1 MPLKSASPF
10 VRWVVRP
17 LRILALGIGALV
29 GAVVLLVAVALVA
42 MDLPFARRFA
52 ARELNGI
59 LASSFKGK
67 VSVVNVGSLHVTGVS
82 GVDVRITAP
91 DGTDVVTALGLR
103 ARIAPIALI
112 ASFLRQHD
120 AFRVNVF
127 DVDADAIDVNLDS
140 DGSGQL
146 KLLAAFEPRTP
157 SPPTN
162 GGGRPMRL
170 EFPSVTFA
178 HARAHGQMAGAPP
191 LDASLDRFDGSLVVA
206 PETTEVD
213 IARVRLGTVGMPQG
227 ADAHGNVVAHLSIPS
242 AAGASLNARASFDG
256 DVGGIPAT
264 AKGDYTGD
272 RVNAT
277 ADVPEV
283 AAERVRALVSAV
295 PLYGPVA
302 AHVEAHGSLE
312 SLPVVAHATLGPAAI
327 DVHANARLVG
337 ALQATASVDARNVDL
352 RTFSPA
358 GPASDLGM
366 HADARAEVKKD
377 GTMAAHFA
385 FTTPEGTIAG
395 QSAPPTAFAGE
406 VEVRPSQGP
415 GGGGMDLGARGNVY
429 EPGAPIAIQAHLSTG
444 GAAPV
449 VDFNVETHA
458 ADLRALHRIA
468 DVGSGSARLRLAGTL
483 TLATPPSLAVAIDG
497 VVRDFAQGDNRVDSA
512 TIGGHAD
519 GPLGAPELHV
529 TLDGSGVRAGNYR
542 FATAHVSTE
551 GGLAE
556 QRVRVALRGQNT
568 SNIDADATLGI
579 GPAITVDRGQ
589 VAIAR
594 GFDTLRVQIAHAR
607 VAGSAV
613 DVSGVRM
620 TGIGPPTELEMHIRP
635 DSVALRG
642 HSKGIDLKAL
652 GHLLGVD
659 QTLRAGT
666 FAFDTDISMR
676 RTGADGSALLD
687 VTDGCFGEVDGLNAH
702 VDLKLDDRKL
712 RGNLNAAAASM
723 GSIAAK
729 DIDVEIGGRGP
740 LEISSWR
747 RAWGKLHVDGSAN
760 LRKVADLLPANAP
773 PLFARMA
780 GTMSLRA
787 DIQRDSESDVTPNV
801 DLTVSTKNLKLGG
814 RGDPDEIRHGLV
826 LIRPQKWQVYGIDLD
841 LTATANGTTG
851 AANVGL
857 DLQDGQGLF
866 ARVHAKTADF
876 PFAPL
881 IASHPDAM
889 ARLMNTV
896 FSAEIDLPK
905 RDLAGL
911 PQLLGLNH
919 ATGDEQGK
927 VTLDGTCL
935 APKLRFDGKA
945 HGVRLDASVLTVPLD
960 GDLTATYDGTK
971 GDAKLEVR
979 SKDATL
985 LAFAANTN
993 AKVADFLV
1001 GDGDAARW
1009 TAGAHARLS
1018 DFPLDSIGPL
1028 SDRRMHGKASGEFE
1042 LANFHD
1048 DARVRADIDVRELRV
1063 GKVQYGKASLKS
1075 KYDGRHFGVDVHL
1088 DQGTGSADAKA
1099 ETGMLWGAR
1108 MAPAVDPN
1116 GTTDLSLRA
1125 QHLNAGFLAPFVRS
1139 SMDEFEGTLDA
1150 DARVSIAPQKKPVM
1164 SGSVSFQKGTVE
1176 LAALGQELHDVRAK
1190 VAFTPDGVVR
1200 LSDVSA
1206 SGTSGR
1212 LTAAGTARLD
1222 GTDLLGAE
1230 VDVKIAKRD
1239 ALPVDMQGSD
1249 MGTAYGQF
1257 AIKAAPTVDRR
1268 TMNVTVNVPSMHV
1281 ELPQADM
1288 HTVEDLDDTPSDVHV
1303 GVYAAPNK
1311 FVSLPLDGAGS
1322 GSPPKAPSGSQNTLK
1337 VTVQLG
1343 QDVGIKRGTDL
1354 KAMVSGNVTAEVS
1367 DKTIVRGQLH
1377 LRDGKLDV
1385 QGKSFQIE
1393 TGTVTFVGD
1402 PGNPEINVTAG
1413 WNAPD
1418 GTRILADYVGPL
1430 KTGKVTLRSEPN
1442 RPQSEIL
1449 AILAFGTADG
1459 STATPYATPSP
1470 DAGTQAGTTVGG
1482 VAAGGLTQGLNKLT
1496 GVDITAKID
1505 TNHIN
1510 PRPEVAVQ
1518 IARDISLQLAV
1529 VLGTPPPGENPDTT
1543 YVTVDWRFLRQW
1555 SLETTFGD
1563 MGSSI
1568 ADVVWQHRY

>member
-1 MPLKSASPF
+1 VPPQSAPPF
-10 VRWVVRP
+10 VRWVLRP
-17 LRILALGIGALV
+17 LRILALGIGALL
-29 GAVVLLVAVALVA
+29 GTVVLLVLVALVA

-67 VSVVNVGSLHVTGVS
+67 VTVVNVGSLHVTGVS

-103 ARIAPIALI
+103 ARIAPVALI
-112 ASFLRQHD
+112 ASLLRQHD

-127 DVDADAIDVNLDS
+127 DVDADAIDVNLDT
-140 DGSGQL
+140 DAAGQL
-146 KLLAAFEPRTP
+146 KLLDAFDPKTP
-157 SPPTN
+157 SPPSN
-162 GGGRPMRL
+162 GGRRPLRL

-191 LDASLDRFDGSLVVA
+191 IDASLDRFRGSLLVA

-213 IARVRLGTVGMPQG
+213 IAHVRLGTVGMPQG
-227 ADAHGNVVAHLSIPS
+227 ADAHGNVVGHLSIPS
-242 AAGASLNARASFDG
+242 AAGATLNARASFDG

-264 AKGDYTGD
+264 AKGDYAGD

-283 AAERVRALVSAV
+283 AAERVRALVSAI

-302 AHVEAHGSLE
+302 AHVEAHGSLG
-312 SLPVVAHATLGPAAI
+312 SLPVVAHATVGPAAI
-327 DVHANARLVG
+327 DVHADARLVG
-337 ALQATASVDARNVDL
+337 GLEATASVDARNVDL

-358 GPASDLGM
+358 GPASNLAF
-366 HADARAEVKKD
+366 HADVRAEVTKD
-377 GTMAAHFA
+377 GTMAGHFA
-385 FTTPEGTIAG
+385 LTTPEGTIAG

-406 VEVRPSQGP
+406 LQVRPGD
-415 GGGGMDLGARGNVY
+415 GGTDLGARGNIY
-429 EPGAPIAIQAHLSTG
+429 EPGAPIAIRAHLSTAG
-444 GAAPV
+444 PAPV
-449 VDFNVETHA
+449 VDFNVETQA

-468 DVGSGSARLRLAGTL
+468 DVGSGSARLRLGGTL
-483 TLATPPSLAVAIDG
+483 TLAAAPSIAVAIDG
-497 VVRDFAQGDNRVDSA
+497 VVRDFAQGDNGVDSA
-512 TIGGHAD
+512 TIGGHID
-519 GPLGAPELHV
+519 GPVTAPELHV
-529 TLDGSGVRAGNYR
+529 TLDGSGIRAGPYR
-542 FATAHVSTE
+542 FLTAHTSTE
-551 GGLAE
+551 GGLAK
-556 QRVRVALRGQNT
+556 QRVRVVLRGQNT
-568 SNIDADATLGI
+568 SNVDANATLGI
-579 GPAITVDRGQ
+579 GPAITVEEGQ
-589 VAIAR
+589 LAIAR
-594 GFDTLRVQIAHAR
+594 GFDTLRVQIAHVR
-607 VAGSAV
+607 IAGSTV
-613 DVSGVRM
+613 DASGVQM
-620 TGIGPPTELEMHIRP
+620 TGIGGPTELEMHLRP

-652 GHLLGVD
+652 GHLLGID
-659 QTLRAGT
+659 QNLRSGT
-666 FAFDTDISMR
+666 FAFDTDISIR
-676 RTGADGSALLD
+676 RNGAVGAALLD
-687 VTDGCFGEVDGLNAH
+687 MTDGCFGGVDGLNAH
-702 VDLKLDDRKL
+702 ADLKLDDRKL
-712 RGNLNAAAASM
+712 RGNLNAAAAGM

-729 DIDVEIGGRGP
+729 DIDVEVGGRGP
-740 LEISSWR
+740 LEIFSWR

-760 LRKVADLLPANAP
+760 LRKVADLLPANVP

-780 GTMSLRA
+780 GSVTLSA
-787 DIQRDSESDVTPNV
+787 DIERDNESDVTPNV
-801 DLTVSTKNLKLGG
+801 DLTVATKNLKLGG
-814 RGDPDEIRHGLV
+814 RGAPDETRHGVV
-826 LIRPQKWQVYGIDLD
+826 LIMPQKWQVYGIDVSLS
-841 LTATANGTTG
+841 ASANGNSG

-857 DLQDGQGLF
+857 DLRDAEGPF
-866 ARVHAKTADF
+866 ASIQAKTADF

-881 IASHPDAM
+881 MASTADAM
-889 ARLMNTV
+889 ARLMRTA
-896 FSAEIDLPK
+896 FSVAIDLPK

-911 PQLLGLNH
+911 PALLGLNH
-919 ATGDEQGK
+919 AKGEEEGK
-927 VTLDGTCL
+927 LTIEGTCL
-935 APKLRFDGKA
+935 APKVRFDGKA
-945 HGVRLDASVLTVPLD
+945 HDVRVDAATITVPLD
-960 GDLTATYDGTK
+960 GDLTATYDGAK
-971 GDAKLEVR
+971 ADAKLEVR
-979 SKDATL
+979 SKDTTL
-985 LAFAANTN
+985 LSFAANTN
-993 AKVADFLV
+993 AKVADFLT
-1001 GDGDAARW
+1001 GDADAARW
-1009 TAGAHARLS
+1009 TADAHARLS

-1028 SDRRMHGKASGEFE
+1028 SDRRMHGKASGE
-1042 LANFHD
+1042 LDLSNFHE
-1048 DARVRADIDVRELRV
+1048 DARVRAELDVRDLRV

-1075 KYDGRHFGVDVHL
+1075 KYDGKNFGVDVHL
-1088 DQGTGSADAKA
+1088 DQGTGNADAKA
-1099 ETGMLWGAR
+1099 ETAMTWGAR
-1108 MAPAVDPN
+1108 MAPGVDPN
-1116 GTTDLSLRA
+1116 GATDLSFRA
-1125 QHLNAGFLAPFVRS
+1125 QNLNAGFLAPFVRS

-1176 LAALGQELHDVRAK
+1176 LVALGQELHDVRGK
-1190 VAFTPDGVVR
+1190 VTFTPDGVVR

-1212 LTAAGTARLD
+1212 VTAAGTARLD

-1239 ALPVDMQGSD
+1239 ALPVDLQGSD

-1257 AIKAAPTVDRR
+1257 AIKAAPTADRR
-1268 TMNVTVNVPSMHV
+1268 TMNITVDVPSMHV

-1288 HTVEDLDDTPSDVHV
+1288 HSVEDLDDTPSDVHV
-1303 GVYAAPNK
+1303 GVYASPNK

-1322 GSPPKAPSGSQNTLK
+1322 ALAPKARSGPQNTLK
-1337 VTVQLG
+1337 VAVQLG

-1367 DKTIVRGQLH
+1367 DKTVVRGQLH

-1413 WNAPD
+1413 WTAQD
-1418 GTRILADYVGPL
+1418 GTRILADYLGPL
-1430 KTGKVTLRSEPN
+1430 KSGKVTLRSEPQ

-1459 STATPYATPSP
+1459 STATPYAQPSP